1 MGFTWGL
8 AGVYASDDEKLKKK
22 ISNYYKAWFN
32 MARCHGSDSYVVL
45 PNRDYAD
52 GSYYR
57 RNIRNHTTAAMA
69 FIYSFANPK
78 LRVHGSSKGEAKV
91 AEANEFHEDAGRGFR
106 VFRNAEGTG
115 SFEGSLVAFD
125 HRLGLVRI
133 RQRNGK
139 QVDLDFNVLS
149 KADQDYLK
157 TIASEEK

>member
-1 MGFTWGL
+1 
-8 AGVYASDDEKLKKK
+8 
-22 ISNYYKAWFN
+22 

-69 FIYSFANPK
+69 FVYSFSSPK
-78 LRVHGSSKGEAKV
+78 LRVHGVESGESEVV
-91 AEANEFHEDAGRGFR
+91 AEKRFLESNVRAFR
-106 VFRNAEGTG
+106 KFVNADGTA

-133 RQRNGK
+133 RQRNGRMA
-139 QVDLDFNVLS
+139 DLDYDVLS
-149 KADQDYLK
+149 EADQNYLK
-157 TIASEEK
+157 GLVLEEN